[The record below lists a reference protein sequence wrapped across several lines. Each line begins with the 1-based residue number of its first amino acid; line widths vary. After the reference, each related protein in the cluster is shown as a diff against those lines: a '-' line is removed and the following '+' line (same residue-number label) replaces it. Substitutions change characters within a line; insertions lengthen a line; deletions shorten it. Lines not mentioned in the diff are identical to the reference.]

1 MRVIG
6 ESSEAEM
13 VAVFLCG
20 ELLSNRFGETVRGA
34 LALAGVGEEV
44 VLSPNLD
51 DEGENALRRAALGTA
66 RGFGRR
72 EGLFGGFP
80 DDVRWE
86 RAALTPDEVLA
97 IRYIDY
103 DYWVE
108 LSGGSRLPTDAARR
122 IRAGVTVFGVPNEG
136 FFAMADSFES
146 SPPPHLIA
154 VGGIGPG
161 LVLLEGH
168 VRLTAF
174 ALRPELLPEELE
186 LLVGHSP
193 RIGEWALW

>member
-1 MRVIG
+1 MRVIRA
-6 ESSEAEM
+6 SSEDEM
-13 VAVFLCG
+13 VAVFLRG
-20 ELLSNRFGETVRGA
+20 ELLSPRFAETVRCA
-34 LALAGVGEEV
+34 LARAGAGEDL
-44 VLSPNLD
+44 VLNADLED
-51 DEGENALRRAALGTA
+51 ARENALRREILGTA

-72 EGLFGGFP
+72 EGVFGGFP
-80 DDVRWE
+80 DEVRWE
-86 RAALTPDEVLA
+86 RAALSPTEVLS
-97 IRYIDY
+97 IRYIAY

-122 IRAGVTVFGVPNEG
+122 IRAGLTVFGVPNEG
-136 FFAMADSFES
+136 FFAIADSFAGS
-146 SPPPHLIA
+146 SPPPLIA
-154 VGGIGPG
+154 VGGVGSG

-174 ALRPELLPEELE
+174 ALRPDLLPAELE